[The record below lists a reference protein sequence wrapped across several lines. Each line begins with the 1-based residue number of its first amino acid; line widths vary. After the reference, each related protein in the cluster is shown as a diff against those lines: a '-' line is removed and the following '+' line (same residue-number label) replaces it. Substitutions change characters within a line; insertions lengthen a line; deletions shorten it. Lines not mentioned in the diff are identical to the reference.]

1 MKRIMFGV
9 VMAGWLAGWVTTIFN
24 YLIFHA
30 SPWQN
35 FLLFEDTLIKDIFC
49 GFAICALQNML
60 LGLKCFLQK
69 FNLSTE
75 KNVEFYAF
83 FVPNIEVKGAKSS

>member
-35 FLLFEDTLIKDIFC
+35 FFLFEDTLIKDFKP
-49 GFAICALQNML
+49 LRWQL
-60 LGLKCFLQK
+60 R
-69 FNLSTE
+69 
-75 KNVEFYAF
+75 
-83 FVPNIEVKGAKSS
+83 EVCRG